1 MTINAFGAR
10 PAGKSVASAFF
21 GLLGTLTIFIVSFTF
36 FLISPFLLMVT
47 AYLLYLVMR
56 PRQTRKDD
64 TVAPGEGGSAAA
76 TGFGAGAL

>member
-21 GLLGTLTIFIVSFTF
+21 GILGTLAIFVVSFTF
-36 FLISPFLLMVT
+36 FVISPFLLMIV
-47 AYLLYLVMR
+47 AYVLYLVMR
-56 PRQTRKDD
+56 PRPTRKDD
-64 TVAPGEGGSAAA
+64 AGAPGEGGAQSA